1 MKAKKIAA
9 LCLASVLLLSG
20 CGGKTVDGKSVVAST
35 SEGNVYA
42 DDVYDTLIS
51 TSAGKSAAFQYVLDQ
66 LINKQYPV
74 TSDMKVHEIFGF
86 NTDYQIMT
94 KSSIRNIIKLTKQRQ

>member
-51 TSAGKSAAFQYVLDQ
+51 TSSGK
-66 LINKQYPV
+66 
-74 TSDMKVHEIFGF
+74 
-86 NTDYQIMT
+86 
-94 KSSIRNIIKLTKQRQ
+94 

>member
-35 SEGNVYA
+35 SEVMFMQMMFM
-42 DDVYDTLIS
+42 I
-51 TSAGKSAAFQYVLDQ
+51 
-66 LINKQYPV
+66 
-74 TSDMKVHEIFGF
+74 H
-86 NTDYQIMT
+86 
-94 KSSIRNIIKLTKQRQ
+94 

>member
-35 SEGNVYA
+35 SEGHVYA

-51 TSAGKSAAFQYVLDQ
+51 TSSGKSAAFQYVLDQ
-66 LINKQYPV
+66 LINKQYPI
-74 TSDMKVHEIFGF
+74 TSDMKDNASDMLDSIK
-86 NTDYQIMT
+86 NSY
-94 KSSIRNIIKLTKQRQ
+94 KSKYGEDSYEKQF

>member
-35 SEGNVYA
+35 SEKINNEGYEWVKKELGIELQKE
-42 DDVYDTLIS
+42 DEDVVSI
-51 TSAGKSAAFQYVLDQ
+51 GVCGHK
-66 LINKQYPV
+66 V
-74 TSDMKVHEIFGF
+74 TSNV
-86 NTDYQIMT
+86 
-94 KSSIRNIIKLTKQRQ
+94 